1 MSKLLMALLLAVPAC
16 AQERTFRASNR
27 TVLGLGEELTGG
39 LTFADIDGDGDLD
52 VLVANGRHWP
62 QQDEVFIN
70 AGRGRFTVS
79 MDLGDRRAT
88 TYALPAGDLDGDG
101 DIDFVTADDMA

>member
-1 MSKLLMALLLAVPAC
+1 MSKLLLALLLAVPAC

-79 MDLGDRRAT
+79 LSCRDVRGW
-88 TYALPAGDLDGDG
+88 
-101 DIDFVTADDMA
+101 